1 MTDTDLDGLL
11 PELVALLDT
20 ATRENHVPGA
30 AVAVSD
36 GDQVIELATGVLNLN
51 TGVAATP
58 DSLFQI
64 GSITKTL
71 TATLTMQLVE
81 AGLVDLDEPAR
92 TYVPELTVSDPAA
105 AESVTVRQLLSHTSG
120 LPGDVFTDFGRGD
133 DAVLRYVEGL
143 KDHDQMYEPGRMF
156 SYCNAAYSVLGL
168 LVQRIRELPSWE
180 AALREHLIAP
190 LGLTHMA
197 ALPEEA
203 LLFRTAVGHLDGP
216 DGGQQ
221 VAPIWQ
227 LPRSAAPAGASTAA
241 RARDLIAFARAHM
254 NGGLA
259 QDGTRILSEASVAAM
274 REQQVALP
282 GSGNL
287 LGTGW
292 GLGFALIDRPGGLVV
307 GHDGGTIGQTSRL
320 RFAPDK
326 GVAFSVLTN
335 GGDAL
340 PVFEAVERAVF
351 GALAGIEAQSRDVP
365 PQPAVPIEAEPFLGS
380 YADAGQRVDIVR
392 SHDGGLQ
399 AVLTPLGAIA
409 ALTGPDPQYK
419 PLVGYTPSS
428 LLDAEPE
435 RGRYLEYAVPEV
447 DEQGRATH
455 LFLGG
460 RIHTRM
466 SDADALRYP
475 LLENRPDVRP
485 TVDHSPPADV
495 DLG

>member
-1 MTDTDLDGLL
+1 MTDLEGLL
-11 PELVALLDT
+11 PDLVALLDT

-51 TGVAATP
+51 TGVTATP

-64 GSITKTL
+64 GSVTKTL

-81 AGLVDLDEPAR
+81 AGLVDLDEPVR
-92 TYVPELTVSDPAA
+92 TYVPELATSDPAA
-105 AESVTVRQLLSHTSG
+105 AEAITVRQLLSHTSG

-143 KDHDQMYEPGRMF
+143 KDHEQMYEPGAMF
-156 SYCNAAYSVLGL
+156 SYCNAGFSVLGL

-197 ALPEEA
+197 TLPEEA
-203 LLFRTAVGHLDGP
+203 LMFRTAVGHIDGGA

-221 VAPIWQ
+221 VAPVWQ
-227 LPRSAAPAGASTAA
+227 LPRSAAPAGASTCA
-241 RARDLIAFARAHM
+241 RARDLLAFARVHM

-259 QDGTRILSEASVAAM
+259 EDGTRILSEYSVAAM
-274 REQQVALP
+274 QEQQVAVP

-287 LGTGW
+287 LGNGW
-292 GLGFALIDRPGGLVV
+292 GLGFTLLDRPGGRVV
-307 GHDGGTIGQTSRL
+307 GHDGGTIGQASRM
-320 RFAPDK
+320 RFAPGK
-326 GVAFSVLTN
+326 GVAFAVLTN

-340 PVFEAVERAVF
+340 PVFEAVEHYVF
-351 GALAGIEAQSRDVP
+351 GSLAGIEAQERDTP
-365 PQPAVPIEAEPFLGS
+365 PEPAVTVDAKPFLGS
-380 YADAGQRVDIVR
+380 YVNAGQQVDIVQQD
-392 SHDGGLQ
+392 DGGLR
-399 AVLTPLGAIA
+399 AVLTPLGALA
-409 ALTGPDPQYK
+409 ALAGPEPEHT
-419 PLVGYTPSS
+419 PLVGYSPTS

-435 RGRYLEYAVPEV
+435 RGRYMEYVFPEV

-455 LFLGG
+455 LFLAG

-466 SDADALRYP
+466 ADSD
-475 LLENRPDVRP
+475 
-485 TVDHSPPADV
+485 
-495 DLG
+495 

>member
-1 MTDTDLDGLL
+1 MTDLDGLL
-11 PELVALLDT
+11 PDLVALLDT

-81 AGLVDLDEPAR
+81 AGLVDLDEPVR

-105 AESVTVRQLLSHTSG
+105 AEAVTVRQLLAHTSG

-133 DAVLRYVEGL
+133 DTVLRYVEGL
-143 KDHDQMYEPGRMF
+143 KDHDQMHEPGAMF
-156 SYCNAAYSVLGL
+156 SYCNAGYSVLGL
-168 LVQRIRELPSWE
+168 MIQRIRGLPSWE

-190 LGLTHMA
+190 LGLTHVA
-197 ALPEEA
+197 ALAEEA
-203 LLFRTAVGHLDGP
+203 LLFRTAVGHVPGGA
-216 DGGQQ
+216 DGGQR

-227 LPRSAAPAGASTAA
+227 LPRSSAPAGASTCA
-241 RARDLIAFARAHM
+241 RARDLLAFARVHM

-259 QDGTRILSEASVAAM
+259 QDGTRILSGDSVAAM
-274 REQQVALP
+274 QEQQVALP

-287 LGTGW
+287 LGNGW
-292 GLGFALIDRPGGLVV
+292 GLGFTLIDRPGGRVV
-307 GHDGGTIGQTSRL
+307 GHDGGTIGQRSRM

-326 GVAFSVLTN
+326 GVAYAVLTN

-351 GALAGIEAQSRDVP
+351 GTLAGIEAQGRDTP
-365 PQPAVPIEAEPFLGS
+365 PDPAFTVEAGSFLGS
-380 YADAGQRVDIVR
+380 YGNAGQRVDIVR
-392 SHDGGLQ
+392 REDDGSLQ
-399 AVLTPLGAIA
+399 AVITPLGAIA
-409 ALTGPDPQYK
+409 AMLGPDPKDK
-419 PLVGYTPSS
+419 PLVGYTAAS

-435 RGRYLEYAVPEV
+435 DGMFMEYVFIRP
-447 DEQGRATH
+447 DEKAEASH
-455 LFLGG
+455 LSLSG
-460 RIHTRM
+460 RIHKRL
-466 SDADALRYP
+466 SDVGAGAG
-475 LLENRPDVRP
+475 
-485 TVDHSPPADV
+485 TGTGA
-495 DLG
+495 GTGAGGA